1 MRVIAGTY
9 RSRRLNTLRGMAMR
23 PTSDRT
29 RETLF
34 NILSGEVPDAV
45 FVDLFAGSG
54 AVGIEALSRGAR
66 RAIFIEHFPAAVK
79 LLRANLGSL
88 GIATA
93 APQAESF
100 AGAAEVIAADVI
112 AGLEQLASR
121 GTKADI
127 VFADPPYADAKAYSS
142 LLDWLGDS
150 ELIAAGGRVVLEHSR
165 RLNLPVV
172 AGMLERMRLIEQGDT
187 ALSFYVSVLAA

>member
-1 MRVIAGTY
+1 MPSRHRIGPWGSVCLRAWRLARAV
-9 RSRRLNTLRGMAMR
+9 RSGPRRLFQSA
-23 PTSDRT
+23 
-29 RETLF
+29 
-34 NILSGEVPDAV
+34 EVR
-45 FVDLFAGSG
+45 G